1 MCKPYFCVPVRGS
14 LCLNL
19 FRLGTVAACLGY
31 NLSKIA
37 TSARLLQIFNSLSYL
52 LLHGVNLSRLCSR

>member
-1 MCKPYFCVPVRGS
+1 MEMCKPYFCVPVRGS

-37 TSARLLQIFNSLSYL
+37 TSARLLQIFNSFCCCM
-52 LLHGVNLSRLCSR
+52 V